1 MNYQDLRDAKKL
13 FDAIVGLCDT
23 IDEKDLWERPDG
35 FEVSLS
41 DILRRD
47 IANFIMYLSAS
58 DGTISYE
65 ELQIYKIITGFGGDT
80 IQSLRDHIKEANIY
94 SADFESTPP
103 LIMKIL
109 CVAEKNALMWGVDL
123 GQSLLNH
130 MVTLY
135 EIIGKVVISIDGG
148 ITYGEKRDFN
158 IFMHTILEY
167 AADQD
172 PWK

>member
-1 MNYQDLRDAKKL
+1 M
-13 FDAIVGLCDT
+13 
-23 IDEKDLWERPDG
+23 
-35 FEVSLS
+35 
-41 DILRRD
+41 
-47 IANFIMYLSAS
+47 
-58 DGTISYE
+58 
-65 ELQIYKIITGFGGDT
+65 
-80 IQSLRDHIKEANIY
+80 NIY

-109 CVAEKNALMWGVDL
+109 SVAEKNALMWGVDL